1 MSNIIQ
7 FQANE
12 QCPLISRDILSHA
25 RRQIYYPHPCWLALW
40 TCAWKL
46 SKYFLSKHLSNGHR
60 VSQTQNTFSTGFT
73 CSKETYRV
81 HTSVQRSGQSTTK
94 AYSVLPSFIMW
105 LHRVLQV
112 LKCAELSTAHV
123 YMLRNQCSYLY
134 NLDPSCPV
142 FSLFVSQRFDLFHK
156 SPCRYTLIN
165 CSHADISWAMV

>member
-1 MSNIIQ
+1 MNSVHSSAGTFYLMHGGRYIILTHAGWLSGLVHESCQNIFYQ
-7 FQANE
+7 NTWAMATE
-12 QCPLISRDILSHA
+12 SH
-25 RRQIYYPHPCWLALW
+25 
-40 TCAWKL
+40 
-46 SKYFLSKHLSNGHR
+46 KHK
-60 VSQTQNTFSTGFT
+60 NTFSTGFT